1 MVQRN
6 TEDLF
11 RRVNSLIPDAIKASA
26 YFDAQAKLMSSKLL
40 DHSAA
45 SRAQDCGIPAILE
58 HWRKS
63 EWTWGHMLHIP
74 AYVGADFMN

>member
-45 SRAQDCGIPAILE
+45 SRAQDCGIPAIFGALAQIRVDLGP
-58 HWRKS
+58 HVTHSSLCWRRFY
-63 EWTWGHMLHIP
+63 E
-74 AYVGADFMN
+74 